1 LDLKEEKS
9 SHVADIYNMT
19 QTLYISSTLKKAPR
33 IDEVL
38 FRRIKEIILGK
49 EYELDLMFI
58 GQKRARTLNFKFRQ
72 KDYATDILSFPIDK
86 TMGEIYIHPEKARKK
101 AKEFDRTYENYL
113 VFLFI
118 HGLFHLKGFDH
129 GSRMESEEARV
140 RALFKV

>member
-1 LDLKEEKS
+1 
-9 SHVADIYNMT
+9 MT
-19 QTLYISSTLKKAPR
+19 NTFYISSTTKTAPR
-33 IDEVL
+33 INEVL
-38 FRRIKEIILGK
+38 FRRIKDEVLGAD
-49 EYELDLMFI
+49 YELDFMFI
-58 GQKRARTLNFKFRQ
+58 GRTRARSLNFKFRQ

-86 TMGEIYIHPEKARKK
+86 TMGEIYIYPAKAKSK

-140 RALFKV
+140 RALFRI

>member
-1 LDLKEEKS
+1 
-9 SHVADIYNMT
+9 MT
-19 QTLYISSTLKKAPR
+19 NTFYISSTTKTAPR
-33 IDEVL
+33 VDEVL
-38 FRRIKEIILGK
+38 FRRIKEEVLGK

-58 GQKRARTLNFKFRQ
+58 GRTRAKSLNFKFRQ

-86 TMGEIYIHPEKARKK
+86 TMGEIYIYPAKTKSK

-129 GSRMESEEARV
+129 GSRMEKAETKIRKKFRV
-140 RALFKV
+140 

>member
-1 LDLKEEKS
+1 
-9 SHVADIYNMT
+9 MT
-19 QTLYISSTLKKAPR
+19 NTFYISSTLKKAPR

-38 FRRIKEIILGK
+38 FHRIKDAVLGK

-58 GQKRARTLNFKFRQ
+58 GKKRARTLNFKFRE
-72 KDYATDILSFPIDK
+72 KDYATDILSFPIADD
-86 TMGEIYIHPEKARKK
+86 MGEIYIYPEKAKQK

-113 VFLFI
+113 VFVFI

-140 RALFKV
+140 RALFKI